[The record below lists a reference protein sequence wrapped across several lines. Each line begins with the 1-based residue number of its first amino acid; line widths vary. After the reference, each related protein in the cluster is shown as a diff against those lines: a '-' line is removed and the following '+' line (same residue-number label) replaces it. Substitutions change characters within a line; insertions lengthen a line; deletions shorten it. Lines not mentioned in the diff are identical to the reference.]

1 MVRLSRGVHSATA
14 ILASMTRGD
23 WKVVLPPDHLVV
35 NQDELF
41 TVLYSIFFIVWCI
54 YGIHIAGLIWNQD
67 LWDFEYH
74 PQ

>member
-41 TVLYSIFFIVWCI
+41 TVLYSIFFNCLVYIWYPHCWVDMES
-54 YGIHIAGLIWNQD
+54 GSMGL
-67 LWDFEYH
+67 
-74 PQ
+74 